1 MVEFIDNL
9 TQLLVVLTGCI
20 ISGVFY
26 LQSRRQPYFLLCCFY
41 GCFGVSIL
49 YWLLYTILI
58 TDAPPLFYVADIGWI
73 SCYLFLLQLQYS
85 LLDKEERTLRS
96 RLPWLALVIIIP
108 LTVYFIS
115 IGNPLYNLIVG
126 ILMSAMLWT
135 AIRGL
140 VWQKKHPNHGKRFF
154 HFAVISFIALE
165 YCLWLSSYPWVS
177 DTLTNPYF
185 WFDFAVA
192 ASLLVLF
199 QAVRKAVRT

>member
-1 MVEFIDNL
+1 MIEFIDNL
-9 TQLLVVLTGCI
+9 TQLLAALTGCI
-20 ISGVFY
+20 LSGMFY

-41 GCFGVSIL
+41 GCFGSSIL

-73 SCYLFLLQLQYS
+73 SCYLFLFQLQYS

-96 RLPWLALVIIIP
+96 RLPWLALVIITP

-115 IGNPLYNLIVG
+115 IGDLLYNLIVG
-126 ILMSAMLWT
+126 VLMCAMLWT

-140 VWQKKHPNHGKRFF
+140 VWQKTCPNRGKL
-154 HFAVISFIALE
+154 FAHLAIIGFIALE

-185 WFDFAVA
+185 WFDFAVT
-192 ASLLVLF
+192 ASLLVLLP
-199 QAVRKAVRT
+199 AVRKAVRT